1 MTVGCAEVGTG
12 MGEWLDHDVEGADPV
27 SAAHDHAWRRVSSDA
42 NSPGRLGIYRCDL
55 CSTAWS
61 M

>member
-1 MTVGCAEVGTG
+1 